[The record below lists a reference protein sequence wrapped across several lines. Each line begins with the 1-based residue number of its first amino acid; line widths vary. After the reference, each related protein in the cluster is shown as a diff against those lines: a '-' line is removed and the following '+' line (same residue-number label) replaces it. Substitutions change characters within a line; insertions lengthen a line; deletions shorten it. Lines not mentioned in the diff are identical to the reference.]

1 MKSRKVVFRKFE
13 DGSVVALFPEIPS
26 EKDPYRCKAYYNGEF
41 EPMSYAG
48 VMSYTTSFDEKDR
61 ETEEYEKIYDFLI
74 EKMGD
79 LEIITEYKAPEG
91 KTAAE
96 VRGAEFNSREEKK
109 KNITILPK
117 PKADFREGA
126 IQFGED
132 DWPGYFMRG
141 DSCMGVVSSIFYV
154 ISTIADEN
162 GKYPEDMSI
171 STSWYLDNLMNLAFK
186 MENEVILTD
195 RESLIAQTKRWQYLN
210 QKKKK

>member
-1 MKSRKVVFRKFE
+1 MKSRKVVFRSFE
-13 DGSVVALFPEIPS
+13 DGSIVALFPEIPS

-48 VMSYTTSFDEKDR
+48 VMKYTTGINEEDKNDE
-61 ETEEYEKIYDFLI
+61 YNKIYDFLT

-79 LEIITEYKAPEG
+79 LEIITEYKPPKG

-96 VRGAEFNSREEKK
+96 VRGAKFKTREEKE

-117 PKADFREGA
+117 PKTEFREGA
-126 IQFGED
+126 VQFGED

-141 DSCMGVVSSIFYV
+141 DSCMGLVMSVFYV
-154 ISTIADEN
+154 ISTLADEN
-162 GKYPEDMSI
+162 GKYSDETSI
-171 STSWYLDNLMNLAFK
+171 STRWYLDSLMDLAFK

-195 RESLIAQTKRWQYLN
+195 KESLIAQTKRWQYLN
-210 QKKKK
+210 KKKKK